1 MSYLVLARKWRP
13 QSLADMVGQQHIARV
28 LTNAI
33 QTERIAH
40 CYLFTGVRGVGK
52 TSAARILAKALNC
65 VHGPTPTPCNECPRC
80 REIADARS
88 LDVYEIDGASNRGI
102 DEVRQIIENV
112 RYQPAAARFKVY
124 IIDEVHQV
132 TRDAF
137 NALLKT
143 LEEPPPFA
151 KFILATTEVHRL
163 PETILSRCQR
173 FDFRRIG
180 VQDIHE
186 RLRQIAAAE
195 GLNIT
200 DGALTLLSRAAQGS
214 MRDAQ
219 SLLEQVLSF
228 ADPEADGAVDEPLL
242 RDILGVAE
250 RRVLYEISAAIIA
263 GNAAACLDLVAEVAT
278 HGVDLAALSRELV
291 EHFRNL
297 LVLRLMDA
305 RVAAAPGAGPE
316 AGSPRLMDLTADEM
330 ALLRQQAR
338 DLDPETLIN
347 FYRFVVQGD
356 DIVSRSPYPRFDL
369 EVSLVRV
376 ATLPRTVNIADAI
389 DELRRMERKL
399 DGGASG
405 RSEGSDERG
414 QRSTGAGA
422 RPGRAASREE
432 APRHAAAPSRSAG
445 PPQAAEPVQD
455 TGPIHAEPSPIH
467 AGVPPIHAE
476 APPIH
481 AGEPPTP
488 GDEPHNAPSDPAP
501 PPDRG
506 PGETATPAP
515 SPPDESPPAEPNPA
529 GWTRFVEFVNGEK
542 PMLGSSLQ
550 QARLLEV
557 SGGNV
562 RLGLEEGFHLR
573 YLGDRDAI
581 TLLEGFLARFFK
593 RPMTVAVVAGSGG
606 QGGTETVPDGDDD
619 NTVDIVDEALRIFGG
634 SIK

>member
-33 QTERIAH
+33 QSERIAH

-65 VHGPTPTPCNECPRC
+65 VNGPTPTPCNECPSC
-80 REIADARS
+80 REIADGGS

-112 RYQPAAARFKVY
+112 RYKPAAARFKVY

-143 LEEPPPFA
+143 LEEPPDFA

-186 RLRQIAAAE
+186 RLRQIAEVE

-228 ADPEADGAVDEPLL
+228 ADPEADGTVDEPLL

-250 RRVLYEISAAIIA
+250 RRVLYEVSAAIIA
-263 GNAAACLDLVAEVAT
+263 GNPAACLDLVAEVAT

-305 RVAAAPGAGPE
+305 RTATPGAGPDT
-316 AGSPRLMDLTADEM
+316 GSRRLMDLTAEEM
-330 ALLRQQAR
+330 ALLREQAR
-338 DLDPETLIN
+338 DVDPETLIN

-369 EVSLVRV
+369 EVALVRV
-376 ATLPRTVNIADAI
+376 ATLPRTVNITDAI
-389 DELRRMERKL
+389 DELRRLERKL
-399 DGGASG
+399 DAGASDEPGGAA
-405 RSEGSDERG
+405 ERE
-414 QRSTGAGA
+414 QRSMGVDM
-422 RPGRAASREE
+422 RPGRAAFREE
-432 APRHAAAPSRSAG
+432 APRPAVAAPQDAM
-445 PPQAAEPVQD
+445 PPQADPATPPDRSAED
-455 TGPIHAEPSPIH
+455 TR
-467 AGVPPIHAE
+467 
-476 APPIH
+476 
-481 AGEPPTP
+481 T
-488 GDEPHNAPSDPAP
+488 PAP
-501 PPDRG
+501 PL
-506 PGETATPAP
+506 A
-515 SPPDESPPAEPNPA
+515 DEPTEPTPA
-529 GWTRFVEFVNGEK
+529 GWNGFVEFVNGEK

-550 QARLLEV
+550 QARLLEL
-557 SGGNV
+557 SGDNV

-573 YLGDRDAI
+573 YLADRETVA
-581 TLLEGFLARFFK
+581 LLEGFLARYFK
-593 RPMTVAVVAGSGG
+593 RPMTVAVAADSGG
-606 QGGTETVPDGDDD
+606 QGGTGTAQDGDDD
-619 NTVDIVDEALRIFGG
+619 GTVDIVDEAQRIFGG
-634 SIK
+634 SVK

>member
-13 QSLADMVGQQHIARV
+13 QGFADMVGQQHIARV

-33 QTERIAH
+33 HSGRIAH

-65 VHGPTPTPCNECPRC
+65 LEGPTPTPCNECARC
-80 REIADARS
+80 KEINEARS

-112 RYQPAAARFKVY
+112 RYQPAGARFKVY

-132 TRDAF
+132 TKDAF

-180 VQDIHE
+180 VYDIHE
-186 RLRQIAAAE
+186 RLRRIAEAE

-228 ADPEADGAVDEPLL
+228 VEPAAEGAAVDEPLL

-250 RRVLYEISAAIIA
+250 RRVLYEVSAAVVA
-263 GNAAACLDLVAEVAT
+263 GDAAECLRLVAEVAT

-297 LVLRLMDA
+297 LVVRLMA
-305 RVAAAPGAGPE
+305 GATR
-316 AGSPRLMDLTADEM
+316 AGSDVGGETGSRRLMDLTDEEIS
-330 ALLRQQAR
+330 LLRDQVASV
-338 DLDPETLIN
+338 DPETLIGY
-347 FYRFVVQGD
+347 YRFVVQGD
-356 DIVSRSPYPRFDL
+356 EIVARSPYPRFDL
-369 EVSLVRV
+369 EVSLVRL

-389 DELRRMERKL
+389 EELQRLEQKL
-399 DGGASG
+399 
-405 RSEGSDERG
+405 E
-414 QRSTGAGA
+414 QP
-422 RPGRAASREE
+422 RPVHEPEPPREAAPPREPAPNGNEE
-432 APRHAAAPSRSAG
+432 AGHAAPDQVR
-445 PPQAAEPVQD
+445 
-455 TGPIHAEPSPIH
+455 
-467 AGVPPIHAE
+467 
-476 APPIH
+476 
-481 AGEPPTP
+481 
-488 GDEPHNAPSDPAP
+488 PAP
-501 PPDRG
+501 PVEAEPEV
-506 PGETATPAP
+506 PEPTPAVWKRFL
-515 SPPDESPPAEPNPA
+515 DFVA
-529 GWTRFVEFVNGEK
+529 GEDRV
-542 PMLGSSLQ
+542 LASYLQ
-550 QARLLEV
+550 QGGLLEISEAGV
-557 SGGNV
+557 K
-562 RLGLEEGFHLR
+562 LGLEGLYR
-573 YLGDRDAI
+573 NYLKDRENMA
-581 TLLEGFLARFFK
+581 LLEQLIERFFA
-593 RPMTVAVVAGSGG
+593 RRMTVTLVSPTEGEGGSEDPAGPG
-606 QGGTETVPDGDDD
+606 QEGAE
-619 NTVDIVDEALRIFGG
+619 DIIDEALKMFGG
-634 SIK
+634 TVK

>member
-33 QTERIAH
+33 QSERIAH

-65 VHGPTPTPCNECPRC
+65 VDGPTPTPCNECPRC

-186 RLRQIAAAE
+186 RLRQIAEAE

-305 RVAAAPGAGPE
+305 RTATPGAGSE
-316 AGSPRLMDLTADEM
+316 AGSRRLMDLTAEEM
-330 ALLRQQAR
+330 ALLREQAR
-338 DLDPETLIN
+338 DIDPETLIN

-376 ATLPRTVNIADAI
+376 ATLPRTVNITDAI
-389 DELRRMERKL
+389 DELRRLERKL
-399 DGGASG
+399 DAGARDQPGGAV
-405 RSEGSDERG
+405 ERG
-414 QRSTGAGA
+414 QRSMGVDM
-422 RPGRAASREE
+422 RPGRAAFREE
-432 APRHAAAPSRSAG
+432 APRPAVAPSQDAM
-445 PPQAAEPVQD
+445 PPQAAAPVQD
-455 TGPIHAEPSPIH
+455 TAPARSE
-467 AGVPPIHAE
+467 APPLHAE
-476 APPIH
+476 APSVR
-481 AGEPPTP
+481 GEEVHDVPP
-488 GDEPHNAPSDPAP
+488 DPAAP
-501 PPDRG
+501 PAHSAE
-506 PGETATPAP
+506 ETATPG
-515 SPPDESPPAEPNPA
+515 SPPTDESQPAEPTPA
-529 GWTRFVEFVNGEK
+529 GWNGFVEFVNGEK

-550 QARLLEV
+550 QARPLELL
-557 SGGNV
+557 GDNV

-573 YLGDRDAI
+573 YLGDKETI
-581 TLLEGFLARFFK
+581 TLLEGFLARFFR
-593 RPMTVAVVAGSGG
+593 RPMTVTVVADSGG
-606 QGGTETVPDGDDD
+606 QGGTETAPDGDDD
-619 NTVDIVDEALRIFGG
+619 STVDIVDEALRIFGG
-634 SIK
+634 SVK

>member
-13 QSLADMVGQQHIARV
+13 QSFADMVGQQHIARV

-33 QTERIAH
+33 RSGRIAH

-65 VHGPTPTPCNECPRC
+65 LDGPTPTPCNECVRC
-80 REIADARS
+80 REINEARS

-180 VQDIHE
+180 VHDIHE
-186 RLRQIAAAE
+186 RLRRVADVE
-195 GLNIT
+195 GLNVT
-200 DGALTLLSRAAQGS
+200 DGALTLMSRAAQGS

-228 ADPEADGAVDEPLL
+228 VEPAAEGGAVDEPLL

-250 RRVLYEISAAIIA
+250 RRVLYEISAAVIA
-263 GNAAACLDLVAEVAT
+263 GDAAACLRLVAEVAT

-297 LVLRLMDA
+297 LVVRLMNRGTDTVPDA
-305 RVAAAPGAGPE
+305 GEGG
-316 AGSPRLMDLTADEM
+316 GSRRLMDLTDEEVS
-330 ALLRQQAR
+330 LLRDQVASV
-338 DLDPETLIN
+338 DPETLIGY
-347 FYRFVVQGD
+347 YRFVVQGD
-356 DIVSRSPYPRFDL
+356 ETVARSPYPRFDL

-376 ATLPRTVNIADAI
+376 ATMPRTVNITDAI
-389 DELRRMERKL
+389 EELRRLE
-399 DGGASG
+399 
-405 RSEGSDERG
+405 
-414 QRSTGAGA
+414 QRL
-422 RPGRAASREE
+422 EK
-432 APRHAAAPSRSAG
+432 
-445 PPQAAEPVQD
+445 
-455 TGPIHAEPSPIH
+455 TGPAHESEPPREADPLREPSPDRNEEADH
-467 AGVPPIHAE
+467 A
-476 APPIH
+476 AP
-481 AGEPPTP
+481 
-488 GDEPHNAPSDPAP
+488 DQAPPAP
-501 PPDRG
+501 PM
-506 PGETATPAP
+506 ETEPAAPEP
-515 SPPDESPPAEPNPA
+515 SPAAWKRFLDFVA
-529 GWTRFVEFVNGEK
+529 GEQRVLASYLLHG
-542 PMLGSSLQ
+542 
-550 QARLLEV
+550 RLLEI
-557 SGGNV
+557 SGGGLK
-562 RLGLEEGFHLR
+562 LGLEGLYR
-573 YLGDRDAI
+573 SYLQDRENMA
-581 TLLEGFLARFFK
+581 LLERFLERFFG
-593 RPMTVAVVAGSGG
+593 REMTVTMVLPPEGAGGSEDPSDSD
-606 QGGTETVPDGDDD
+606 QESAGD
-619 NTVDIVDEALRIFGG
+619 IIGEAARIFGG
-634 SIK
+634 TVK

>member
-33 QTERIAH
+33 QSERIAH

-52 TSAARILAKALNC
+52 TSAARILAQALNC
-65 VHGPTPTPCNECPRC
+65 VDGPTPSPCNECPRC

-186 RLRQIAAAE
+186 RLRKIAEAE

-263 GNAAACLDLVAEVAT
+263 GNPAACLDLVAEVAT
-278 HGVDLAALSRELV
+278 HGVDLGALSRELV

-305 RVAAAPGAGPE
+305 RTAARQPGLD
-316 AGSPRLMDLTADEM
+316 AGSPRLMDLTAEEM
-330 ALLRQQAR
+330 ALLREQAR
-338 DLDPETLIN
+338 DVDPETLIN

-389 DELRRMERKL
+389 DELRRLERKL
-399 DGGASG
+399 DAGAPVQL
-405 RSEGSDERG
+405 EGSVERG
-414 QRSTGAGA
+414 KGSTGAA
-422 RPGRAASREE
+422 TRPGRAASREE
-432 APRHAAAPSRSAG
+432 APRHDAVPSQDAP
-445 PPQAAEPVQD
+445 PLQAAVPVQD
-455 TGPIHAEPSPIH
+455 TAPAHVEA
-467 AGVPPIHAE
+467 PPMQAE
-476 APPIH
+476 APHDAPR
-481 AGEPPTP
+481 EPAT
-488 GDEPHNAPSDPAP
+488 

-506 PGETATPAP
+506 AGETAAPAP
-515 SPPDESPPAEPNPA
+515 SRTDESAPAEPTAA
-529 GWTRFVEFVNGEK
+529 GWNGFVEFVNGEK

-550 QARLLEV
+550 RARLLEL
-557 SGGNV
+557 SSDNV
-562 RLGLEEGFHLR
+562 RLGLEGGFHLR
-573 YLGDRDAI
+573 YLGDRETI
-581 TLLEGFLARFFK
+581 TLLEGFLARFFE
-593 RPMTVAVVAGSGG
+593 RPMTVAVVTGSGG
-606 QGGTETVPDGDDD
+606 EGDTETVPDGDDD
-619 NTVDIVDEALRIFGG
+619 STVDIVDEALRIFGG
-634 SIK
+634 SVK

>member
-13 QSLADMVGQQHIARV
+13 QSFADMVGQQHIARV

-33 QTERIAH
+33 QSGRIAH

-65 VHGPTPTPCNECPRC
+65 LDGPTPTPCNECARC
-80 REIADARS
+80 TEINEARS

-180 VQDIHE
+180 VHDIHE
-186 RLRQIAAAE
+186 RLRRIAETE

-228 ADPEADGAVDEPLL
+228 VEPAAEGGAVDEPLL

-250 RRVLYEISAAIIA
+250 RRVLYEISAAVIA
-263 GNAAACLDLVAEVAT
+263 GDAAECLRLVAEVAT

-297 LVLRLMDA
+297 LVVRLMEGATHAGSDA
-305 RVAAAPGAGPE
+305 GSE
-316 AGSPRLMDLTADEM
+316 AGSRRLMDLTDEEIS
-330 ALLRQQAR
+330 LLRDQVVSVDR
-338 DLDPETLIN
+338 ETLIGY
-347 FYRFVVQGD
+347 YRFVVQGD
-356 DIVSRSPYPRFDL
+356 EIVARSPYPRFDL
-369 EVSLVRV
+369 EVSLVRL

-389 DELRRMERKL
+389 EELQRLERKL
-399 DGGASG
+399 D
-405 RSEGSDERG
+405 D
-414 QRSTGAGA
+414 AGPVDMA
-422 RPGRAASREE
+422 NPVQEAAPLQKAAPLQEPVPNRNEAAS
-432 APRHAAAPSRSAG
+432 HA
-445 PPQAAEPVQD
+445 
-455 TGPIHAEPSPIH
+455 
-467 AGVPPIHAE
+467 
-476 APPIH
+476 
-481 AGEPPTP
+481 TP
-488 GDEPHNAPSDPAP
+488 DQVRPAP
-501 PPDRG
+501 PVEAELEAPEPG
-506 PGETATPAP
+506 PAA
-515 SPPDESPPAEPNPA
+515 
-529 GWTRFVEFVNGEK
+529 WKRFLEFVAGEDRV
-542 PMLGSSLQ
+542 LASYLQ
-550 QARLLEV
+550 QGGLLEMSEAGV
-557 SGGNV
+557 K
-562 RLGLEEGFHLR
+562 LGLEGLYR
-573 YLGDRDAI
+573 TYLKDRENMA
-581 TLLEGFLARFFK
+581 LLEQLLERFFA
-593 RPMTVAVVAGSGG
+593 RRMTVTVASPTEGEGGSEDSPG
-606 QGGTETVPDGDDD
+606 PDQESAGD
-619 NTVDIVDEALRIFGG
+619 IIDEALKMFGG
-634 SIK
+634 TVK

>member
-13 QSLADMVGQQHIARV
+13 QSFADMVGQQHIARV

-33 QTERIAH
+33 QSGRIAH

-65 VHGPTPTPCNECPRC
+65 LDGPTPTPCNECARC
-80 REIADARS
+80 TEINEARS

-180 VQDIHE
+180 VHDIHE
-186 RLRQIAAAE
+186 RLRRIAEAE

-228 ADPEADGAVDEPLL
+228 VEPAAEGGAVDEPLL

-250 RRVLYEISAAIIA
+250 RRVLYEISAAVIA
-263 GNAAACLDLVAEVAT
+263 GDAAECLRLVAEVAT

-297 LVLRLMDA
+297 LVVRLMEGATHAGSDA
-305 RVAAAPGAGPE
+305 GSE
-316 AGSPRLMDLTADEM
+316 AGSRRLMDLTDEEIS
-330 ALLRQQAR
+330 LLRDQVVSVDR
-338 DLDPETLIN
+338 ETLIGY
-347 FYRFVVQGD
+347 YRFVVQGD
-356 DIVSRSPYPRFDL
+356 EIVARSPYPRFDL
-369 EVSLVRV
+369 EVSLVRL

-389 DELRRMERKL
+389 EELQRLERKL
-399 DGGASG
+399 D
-405 RSEGSDERG
+405 D
-414 QRSTGAGA
+414 AGPVDMA
-422 RPGRAASREE
+422 NPVQEAAAVREAAPLQKAAPLQEPVPNRNEAAS
-432 APRHAAAPSRSAG
+432 HA
-445 PPQAAEPVQD
+445 
-455 TGPIHAEPSPIH
+455 
-467 AGVPPIHAE
+467 
-476 APPIH
+476 
-481 AGEPPTP
+481 TP
-488 GDEPHNAPSDPAP
+488 DQVRPAP
-501 PPDRG
+501 PV
-506 PGETATPAP
+506 E
-515 SPPDESPPAEPNPA
+515 AEPEAPEPGPA
-529 GWTRFVEFVNGEK
+529 AWKRFLEFVAGEDRV
-542 PMLGSSLQ
+542 LASYLQ
-550 QARLLEV
+550 QGGLLEMSEAGV
-557 SGGNV
+557 K
-562 RLGLEEGFHLR
+562 LGLEGLYR
-573 YLGDRDAI
+573 TYLKDRENMA
-581 TLLEGFLARFFK
+581 LLEQLLERFFARK
-593 RPMTVAVVAGSGG
+593 MTVTVASPTEGEGGSEDPPG
-606 QGGTETVPDGDDD
+606 PDQESAGD
-619 NTVDIVDEALRIFGG
+619 IIDEALKMFGG
-634 SIK
+634 TVK